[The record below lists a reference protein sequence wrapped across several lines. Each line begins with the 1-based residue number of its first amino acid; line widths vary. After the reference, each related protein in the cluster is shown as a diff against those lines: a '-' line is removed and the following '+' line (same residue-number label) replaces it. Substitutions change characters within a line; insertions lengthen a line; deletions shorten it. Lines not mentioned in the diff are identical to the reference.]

1 MNRLN
6 QLLALTLVLVFLPIT
21 AQADLTWKF
30 KNPAFHYGNGYST
43 HVLSVEQLQHNRK
56 QEVRKAAEAEAN
68 RLERELEN
76 SVLNKFIRNLESRI
90 YATLSKQM
98 VDAMFADCGDT
109 CANSGSADV
118 EGNNISWVKDPVTGT
133 ITLTVTGE
141 DGTVTEITIPGM
153 GEFNF

>member
-1 MNRLN
+1 MRKI
-6 QLLALTLVLVFLPIT
+6 LAVMIMCFTVSAYGTEIVH
-21 AQADLTWKF
+21 KF
-30 KNPAFHYGNGYST
+30 KNPSFSGLGTGSHYLTIENQES
-43 HVLSVEQLQHNRK
+43 SRK
-56 QEVRKAAEAEAN
+56 KAIKDSLEAAAKAAQRAE
-68 RLERELEN
+68 EN
-76 SVLNKFIRNLESRI
+76 TTLAKFIRNLESRI

>member
-1 MNRLN
+1 MNGLN

>member
-1 MNRLN
+1 MNKLN

-68 RLERELEN
+68 RLARELEN

-118 EGNNISWVKDPVTGT
+118 EGNNISWLKDPVTGT
-133 ITLTVTGE
+133 ITLTITGE
-141 DGTVTEITIPGM
+141 DGPVTEIVIPGM

>member
-1 MNRLN
+1 MNKLN
-6 QLLALTLVLVFLPIT
+6 QLLALTLVLVFLPMT

-118 EGNNISWVKDPVTGT
+118 EGNNISWLKDPVTGT
-133 ITLTVTGE
+133 ITLTITGE
-141 DGTVTEITIPGM
+141 DGTVTEIVIPGM